1 MLQGHWWDN
10 YVHEYVLIP
19 RICEEDVCQ
28 SSVLTKLLT
37 MAEIGLIQVN
47 WLPTLVSF
55 GVVI

>member
-10 YVHEYVLIP
+10 YVHEYVLIL
-19 RICEEDVCQ
+19 RICKEDVCQ

-47 WLPTLVSF
+47 WLPTLVNF